1 MNNEHLIMNANPIV
15 TALEKPSAEF
25 TKADIIDY
33 IVKNDIRMVNFMYPG
48 GDGKLKTLNF
58 VINDLAYLD
67 TILTCGERV
76 DGSSLFSFIQAGSSD
91 TFMYCPASVQLLW
104 ILSQRFLPFRCSVR
118 SSIKTAVR
126 WNHLPSTRSTRL
138 LRHSVR

>member
-1 MNNEHLIMNANPIV
+1 MNKEHLVMNANPIV
-15 TALEKPSAEF
+15 VALEKPSAEF

-67 TILTCGERV
+67 TIRQQPVLVYTGRLERPLCTAPLPYSFCGSFRR
-76 DGSSLFSFIQAGSSD
+76 DSYRFDALF
-91 TFMYCPASVQLLW
+91 V
-104 ILSQRFLPFRCSVR
+104 
-118 SSIKTAVR
+118 
-126 WNHLPSTRSTRL
+126 
-138 LRHSVR
+138 LR

>member
-1 MNNEHLIMNANPIV
+1 MLNANPIV
-15 TALEKPSAEF
+15 VALQKPSAAF

-33 IVKNDIRMVNFMYPG
+33 IVKNGIRMVNFMYPG

-58 VINDLAYLD
+58 VINDLTYLD

-91 TFMYCPASVQLLW
+91 LYVLP
-104 ILSQRFLPFRCSVR
+104 RFRTEF
-118 SSIKTAVR
+118 
-126 WNHLPSTRSTRL
+126 N
-138 LRHSVR
+138 

>member
-1 MNNEHLIMNANPIV
+1 MDNKHLKLNANLIV
-15 TALEKPSAEF
+15 AALQKPASEL

-33 IVKNDIRMVNFMYPG
+33 IVNNDIRMVNFMYPG

-58 VINDLAYLD
+58 VINDLDYLE

-91 TFMYCPASVQLLW
+91 LYVLPRMSQLKLIFLQSTLQMHPYYQLRNQLLQIQLHQLISN
-104 ILSQRFLPFRCSVR
+104 IL
-118 SSIKTAVR
+118 KT
-126 WNHLPSTRSTRL
+126 
-138 LRHSVR
+138 

>member
-1 MNNEHLIMNANPIV
+1 MLFSICAQLLRKLQNNKEIMNKEHLVMNANPIV
-15 TALEKPSAEF
+15 VALEKPSAEF

-76 DGSSLFSFIQAGSSD
+76 DGSSLFSFIQAGRDS
-91 TFMYCPASVQLLW
+91 Y
-104 ILSQRFLPFRCSVR
+104 RFDALFV
-118 SSIKTAVR
+118 
-126 WNHLPSTRSTRL
+126 
-138 LRHSVR
+138 LR

>member
-1 MNNEHLIMNANPIV
+1 MENKHLKLNANLIV
-15 TALEKPSAEF
+15 AALQKPSAEF

-33 IVKNDIRMVNFMYPG
+33 IINNDIRMVNFMYPG

-58 VINDLAYLD
+58 VINDLDYLE

-91 TFMYCPASVQLLW
+91 LYVLP
-104 ILSQRFLPFRCSVR
+104 RFRTAFVDPFAEIVPTSTR
-118 SSIKTAVR
+118 TATR
-126 WNHLPSTRSTRL
+126 WSRRLNTRSTRL
-138 LRHSVR
+138 QKLSAR

>member
-1 MNNEHLIMNANPIV
+1 MNKEHLVMNANPIV
-15 TALEKPSAEF
+15 VALEKPSAEF

-48 GDGKLKTLNF
+48 GDGKLKSRQ
-58 VINDLAYLD
+58 VRA
-67 TILTCGERV
+67 
-76 DGSSLFSFIQAGSSD
+76 
-91 TFMYCPASVQLLW
+91 TFMYCPVSAQFLW

-126 WNHLPSTRSTRL
+126 WNHRQSTRSTRL

>member
-1 MNNEHLIMNANPIV
+1 MNKEHLVMNANPIV
-15 TALEKPSAEF
+15 VALEKPSAEF

-67 TILTCGERV
+67 TILTAAACSRLSRQV
-76 DGSSLFSFIQAGSSD
+76 RA

-118 SSIKTAVR
+118 SSIKTAFR

-138 LRHSVR
+138 LRHSAR